1 VFKDSALGLP
11 PLNSNL
17 AKKMLLQTKIYTAL
31 QGVRGMKAVDMDALI
46 DIMVRF
52 SVLVVDHPEIAECD
66 INPLIASADGIL
78 SLDSRVLLH
87 PPDVQKLPAPAIR
100 PYPHEYVFK
109 HELTSGAAQVRPILP
124 EDENMM
130 KGFYSQASWPD
141 GCDPASPIHEEL
153 PEDVCRLP
161 PLRHSADDP
170 AGRSHLI
177 KTCFADYDRSITL
190 VAEQEIHGERTI
202 LAAGRCTKGHSADL
216 TFALQ
221 VLPHY
226 RKLGLGRILL
236 EDLITVA
243 RKEGGRCLKASVHE
257 TNEVALTFLKKL
269 NFVIHASAEEGCVSA
284 MFDL

>member
-11 PLNSNL
+11 PLNANL

-31 QGVRGMKAVDMDALI
+31 QGVRGMKGVDIDSLI

-87 PPDVQKLPAPAIR
+87 GPSVEKLPAPAIR
-100 PYPHEYVFK
+100 PYPHEYVFR
-109 HELTSGAAQVRPILP
+109 HELPSGVAQVRPILP
-124 EDENMM
+124 EDEMM
-130 KGFYSQASWPD
+130 MRGFYSQASWPD
-141 GCDPASPIHEEL
+141 GCDPASPVHEDL

-161 PLRHSADDP
+161 PAGVFAEDP

-190 VAEQEIHGERTI
+190 VAEQEVHGERTI
-202 LAAGRCTKGHSADL
+202 LAAGRCTKGHSEDF

-221 VLPHY
+221 VLPAH
-226 RKLGLGRILL
+226 RKLGLGKILL
-236 EDLITVA
+236 QDLITVA
-243 RKEGGRCLKASVHE
+243 RKEGGRSLKASVHK
-257 TNEVALTFLKKL
+257 TNEGALTFLKKL
-269 NFVIHASAEEGCVSA
+269 NFAIRSSAEDGCICA
-284 MFDL
+284 AFDL